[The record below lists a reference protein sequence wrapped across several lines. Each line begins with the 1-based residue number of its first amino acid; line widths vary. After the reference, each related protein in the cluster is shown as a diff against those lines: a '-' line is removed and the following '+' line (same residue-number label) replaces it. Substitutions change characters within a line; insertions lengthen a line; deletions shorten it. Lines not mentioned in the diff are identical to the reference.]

1 MKNFLFRFFIIIL
14 STAILYSN
22 DFKFSFKEQASIN
35 RTLGWDYNYIDIR
48 NGSNFA
54 YFASPENFNSEKE
67 IKNYEIRIHYNSN
80 SKTAKSIKAY
90 YLNNFLINRVYESN
104 EIESTNYYYD
114 NEGKVIGSDFL
125 KVIYEDNKKIIKTDN
140 IEICY
145 YLKLFENGYRILIEN
160 LQDCYSKKRFRDFII
175 KDGLLQKVIEGNILQ
190 SGKETQNLV
199 YLLEYTGKNLSCLK
213 TINHNGS
220 IRSEQKIQYL
230 KDEIHI
236 KEINYSNKNS
246 VIEEKEW
253 ILSNFDKGNNW
264 LKGVCIINN
273 KEETVVNRIINYN
286 E

>member
-80 SKTAKSIKAY
+80 SKTAKSIKSY

-160 LQDCYSKKRFRDFII
+160 LQDSYSKKRFRDFII